1 MALTRW
7 EPRGLS
13 SLRREMDRV
22 FEDFED
28 VFGRGLLTRGEH
40 GIEPAIEVSDTKDA
54 VVVKAQLP
62 GIKKENIQID
72 VSDNALT
79 LKGES
84 KEEETKEEKN
94 YHRREF
100 RYGAFSR
107 TIPLPVA
114 VQSEKAKAQLKDGVL
129 EITLPK
135 SEKAKVKEIPIQAS

>member
-1 MALTRW
+1 MALVRW

-13 SLRREMDRV
+13 SLRREMDRM
-22 FEDFED
+22 FEDFEET
-28 VFGRGLLTRGEH
+28 FGHGLMTRGEH
-40 GIEPAIEVSDTKDA
+40 GFEPAVEISDTKDA

-72 VSDNALT
+72 ISDNALT

-84 KEEETKEEKN
+84 KEEEKKEDKN
-94 YHRREF
+94 YYRREF

-114 VQSEKAKAQLKDGVL
+114 IQSEKAKAQLKDGVL

-135 SEKAKVKEIPIQAS
+135 SEKAKVKAVPIQTS